1 MHGYLPSRF
10 TRGLP
15 MRHLDTDCLAA
26 FVAVIDCGG
35 FTNAGERIGK
45 TQAAVS
51 LMLGRLEARVG
62 RKLLERSRRG
72 VTLTEHGERLI
83 GYARRIQMLED
94 EALAA
99 LDCGQEAARVRIG
112 MPDDY
117 LESLGCE
124 LMQAFALR
132 HPHLQ
137 VEIICDFSS
146 RLEAM
151 ITEGS
156 IDLAII
162 TRANAKVQGELLRCE
177 PMLWC
182 AAPGHFPEQQ
192 KVVPLSLF
200 TDSCRA
206 RPQIIEALDLLGTP
220 WRVVSSSSHLPG
232 VMHSVRLGT
241 SVTVLPASV
250 VPSGWRI
257 LHCEQLPELP
267 SIELELVVPEHALLN
282 TRRLAHFVRDCF
294 KAESL
299 SENSSQVTSKGTI
312 QSEAMAAL

>member
-1 MHGYLPSRF
+1 
-10 TRGLP
+10 

-35 FTNAGERIGK
+35 FTAAGERIGK

-72 VTLTEHGERLI
+72 VALTDHGERLI

-94 EALAA
+94 EALMA
-99 LDCGQEAARVRIG
+99 LECGQEATSIRIG

-117 LESLGCE
+117 LETLGCE
-124 LMQAFALR
+124 LMQAFTQR

-146 RLEAM
+146 RLEVM

-156 IDLAII
+156 IDIAII
-162 TRANAKVQGELLRCE
+162 TRANAKAQGELLRRE

-192 KVVPLSLF
+192 RVLPLSLF
-200 TDSCRA
+200 SDNCRA
-206 RPQIIEALDLLGTP
+206 RPQIIEALDRLGTP

-232 VMHSVRLGT
+232 VMHAVRLGT
-241 SVTVLPASV
+241 ALTVLPASV
-250 VPSGWRI
+250 VPSDWRI
-257 LHCEQLPELP
+257 LNNEQLPELP
-267 SIELELVVPEHALLN
+267 NIELALLMPEHALLN
-282 TRRLAHFVRDCF
+282 TRRLAHFVRDRF
-294 KAESL
+294 QAASL
-299 SENSSQVTSKGTI
+299 P

>member
-1 MHGYLPSRF
+1 
-10 TRGLP
+10 

-35 FTNAGERIGK
+35 FTAAGERIGK
-45 TQAAVS
+45 SQAAVS
-51 LMLGRLEARVG
+51 LMLGRLETRVG
-62 RKLLERSRRG
+62 RKLLERARRG

-99 LDCGQEAARVRIG
+99 LECGQEATRIRIG

-117 LESLGCE
+117 LETLGCA
-124 LMQAFALR
+124 LMQAFTHR

-156 IDLAII
+156 IDIAIV
-162 TRANAKVQGELLRCE
+162 TRANSKVQGELLRRE

-182 AAPGHFPEQQ
+182 AAPGYFPEQQ
-192 KVVPLSLF
+192 RILPLSLF

-206 RPQIIEALDLLGTP
+206 RPQIIEALDRLGTP
-220 WRVVSSSSHLPG
+220 WRVVCSSSHLPG
-232 VMHSVRLGT
+232 VIHSVRLGT
-241 SVTVLPASV
+241 AVTVLPASV
-250 VPSGWRI
+250 VPPEWRI
-257 LHCEQLPELP
+257 LDCAHLPQLPV
-267 SIELELVVPEHALLN
+267 IELELHVPEHALLN
-282 TRRLAHFVRDCF
+282 TRRLAHFVRDRF
-294 KAESL
+294 QA
-299 SENSSQVTSKGTI
+299 TSI
-312 QSEAMAAL
+312 PQSEAIAAL

>member
-1 MHGYLPSRF
+1 
-10 TRGLP
+10 

-35 FTNAGERIGK
+35 FTAAGERIGK

-72 VTLTEHGERLI
+72 VALTEHGERLI

-94 EALAA
+94 EALIA
-99 LDCGQEAARVRIG
+99 LECGQEATSIRIG

-117 LESLGCE
+117 LETLGCE
-124 LMQAFALR
+124 LMQAFTQR

-146 RLEAM
+146 RLEVM
-151 ITEGS
+151 ITDGS
-156 IDLAII
+156 IDIAII
-162 TRANAKVQGELLRCE
+162 TRANAKAQGELLRRE

-192 KVVPLSLF
+192 RILPLSLF
-200 TDSCRA
+200 SDSCRA
-206 RPQIIEALDLLGTP
+206 RPQIIEALDRLGTP

-232 VMHSVRLGT
+232 VMHAVRLGT
-241 SVTVLPASV
+241 ALTVLPASV

-257 LHCEQLPELP
+257 LSNEQLPELP
-267 SIELELVVPEHALLN
+267 NLELALLMPEHALLN
-282 TRRLAHFVRDCF
+282 TRRLAHFVRDRF
-294 KAESL
+294 QAA
-299 SENSSQVTSKGTI
+299 SQA
-312 QSEAMAAL
+312 QNEAMAAL

>member
-1 MHGYLPSRF
+1 
-10 TRGLP
+10 

-35 FTNAGERIGK
+35 FTAAGERIGK
-45 TQAAVS
+45 TQAGVS

-62 RKLLERSRRG
+62 RKLLERSRKG
-72 VTLTEHGERLI
+72 VALTEHGERLI

-99 LDCGQEAARVRIG
+99 LDCGQEATRLRIG

-117 LESLGCE
+117 LETLGCE
-124 LMQAFALR
+124 LMQAFTQR

-146 RLEAM
+146 RLEAL
-151 ITEGS
+151 IAEGS

-162 TRANAKVQGELLRCE
+162 TRASSKCQGELLRCE
-177 PMLWC
+177 PMQWC

-192 KVVPLSLF
+192 RTLPLSLF
-200 TDSCRA
+200 SDSCRA
-206 RPQIIEALDLLGTP
+206 RPQIIEALDRLGTP

-232 VMHSVRLGT
+232 VMHAVRLGKA
-241 SVTVLPASV
+241 VTVLPASV
-250 VPSGWRI
+250 VPFGWRV
-257 LHCEQLPELP
+257 LEGEQLPQLP
-267 SIELELVVPEHALLN
+267 SIELALLKPEHALLN
-282 TRRLAHFVRDCF
+282 TRRLAHFVHDWFQAARD
-294 KAESL
+294 E
-299 SENSSQVTSKGTI
+299 VT
-312 QSEAMAAL
+312 QSDAIAAL